1 MPIYRDVTPATPRYE
16 VRCTE
21 PWGRCPLSRQP
32 VPIPPDARPSPGS
45 DATMVIVDPLAGL
58 DFEFWQAHRTSDGWT
73 ASWGAVMALRGSIS
87 RGIYGGVGATGSG
100 VSALYG
106 VVTLAD
112 LASGTIDHPLVFSS
126 SLACPTF
133 IPPAVK
139 SDGTG
144 RLPWCIPE
152 GGRVRLKSS
161 VNLAAIPGITPF
173 ELTVGLALERYGAI
187 CVDNGGAPMALRF
200 QVPPQRN
207 LSQYL
212 VLGATGDYDSMRSLP
227 WSQLEDLTAP

>member
-1 MPIYRDVTPATPRYE
+1 
-16 VRCTE
+16 
-21 PWGRCPLSRQP
+21 
-32 VPIPPDARPSPGS
+32 
-45 DATMVIVDPLAGL
+45 
-58 DFEFWQAHRTSDGWT
+58 
-73 ASWGAVMALRGSIS
+73 VMALRGSIS